1 MTCLQAS
8 TDYAEI
14 ELYKPWVFLTITRS
28 NGESDAP
35 LPSSR
40 VISPLRL
47 RESHDAFPLG
57 CPHSE
62 FRVLLRVAPDL
73 LHAFLPR
80 FHDAYPI
87 SGAQRSKATKGPSA
101 LNQQNDF
108 SCS

>member
-1 MTCLQAS
+1 M
-8 TDYAEI
+8 
-14 ELYKPWVFLTITRS
+14 ITMS
-28 NGESDAP
+28 IGGSDAP

-73 LHAFLPR
+73 LHAS
-80 FHDAYPI
+80 FHDFTTRIP
-87 SGAQRSKATKGPSA
+87 SLGRNDQRQPKDR
-101 LNQQNDF
+101 QH
-108 SCS
+108 